1 MYSLAALAQDSDYH
15 KETNMPIYHAYIM
28 VQLEEP
34 TQAKAEKLAQELAT
48 QICATVVKVVPSHMA
63 ARIKAQRE
71 FHLNQ
76 CQKPGC
82 QAIWHR

>member
-1 MYSLAALAQDSDYH
+1 
-15 KETNMPIYHAYIM
+15 MPIYHAYIM

-48 QICATVVKVVPSHMA
+48 QICDQYFTDCATVVKVVPSHMA

-71 FHLNQ
+71 LHLNQ